1 MHALDYIVLAIV
13 FVILL
18 FAVRGSIRRKRSG
31 ACCGGGSGCASCAGC
46 AGCSARETCDKTTK
60 KE

>member
-46 AGCSARETCDKTTK
+46 SARETCDKPTK

>member
-13 FVILL
+13 AAILF
-18 FAVRGSIRRKRSG
+18 FAVRCSIRRKRSG